1 MNTREIPS
9 DIADNARRALE
20 LHADAKAKL
29 DEVSRLNHAHV
40 QQLIDAGWKQAAI
53 ADVLG
58 LSFQRVSQ
66 LVKDLKGATPQA

>member
-9 DIADNARRALE
+9 DIAANARRARE
-20 LHADAKAKL
+20 LHAEVDAKLKEASRLTRGVVKEL
-29 DEVSRLNHAHV
+29 DE
-40 QQLIDAGWKQAAI
+40 AGWKQTAI

-66 LVKDLKGATPQA
+66 LVKDLKATPQA